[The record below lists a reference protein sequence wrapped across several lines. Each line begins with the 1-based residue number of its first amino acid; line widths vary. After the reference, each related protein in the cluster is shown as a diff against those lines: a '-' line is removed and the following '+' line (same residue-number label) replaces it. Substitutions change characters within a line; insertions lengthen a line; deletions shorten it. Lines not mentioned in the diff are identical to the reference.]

1 MSSSESATDETSA
14 FESTLHDARAAL
26 RRSDL
31 RSRLDDLTTTLRE
44 CILLSDILASLTGS
58 DHSIDAEVR
67 EEIRAMCSHIEERD
81 FEAIENDLSGLE
93 SSLSS
98 EHRRI
103 ERAIEQQVIAISETL
118 DAMAKLN
125 DRIENVDPERISMLQ
140 NSFDSLTELGF
151 VSGDSLP
158 PDRETVGQRVADLQT
173 EYSSVQEAVFGQFYG
188 TDLEEVIRRLLDDE
202 DFRIEDL
209 STDQFERL
217 QDSELADCLE
227 LKLS

>member
-1 MSSSESATDETSA
+1 MSSSESATDENSA
-14 FESTLHDARAAL
+14 FESTLHDARASL
-26 RRSDL
+26 RRTDL
-31 RSRLDDLTTTLRE
+31 RSRLEDVTTTLRE
-44 CILLSDILASLTGS
+44 CILLGDIHESLT
-58 DHSIDAEVR
+58 DTEHSLDASVR
-67 EEIRAMCSHIEERD
+67 DQIREMRSHIENRD

-98 EHRRI
+98 EQRRI

-125 DRIENVDPERISMLQ
+125 DRIENVDPERISILQ
-140 NSFDSLTELGF
+140 TSFESLTELEF
-151 VSGDSLP
+151 VSGDSLL

-173 EYSSVQEAVFGQFYG
+173 EYSAVQEAVFGQFYG
-188 TDLEEVIRRLLDDE
+188 TDLEEIIRRLLDDE

-217 QDSELADCLE
+217 QGSELADCLE